1 MNKITEGSKWEDETG
16 IEIEVLRVHEEGV
29 MFKYEGDL
37 LDAYSKEDFL
47 EYFTPLPKTHKVFRL
62 WKYLE
67 DEDLTS
73 EQKLVAIKSGWT
85 ERWEGK
91 TAEEIFVLG
100 CIVHYN
106 WLVEEEIK

>member
-1 MNKITEGSKWEDETG
+1 MNKITEGSKWENETG

-29 MFKYEGDL
+29 MFKYEGDV
-37 LDAYSKEDFL
+37 LDVYSKEDFL

-67 DEDLTS
+67 SGHATS
-73 EQKLVAIKSGWT
+73 EYKARAILNGWVQ
-85 ERWEGK
+85 ECEGK
-91 TAEEIFVLG
+91 TQKEADYYLFT
-100 CIVHYN
+100 N

>member
-16 IEIEVLRVHEEGV
+16 IEIEVLHAHEKGI

-67 DEDLTS
+67 DGLIS
-73 EQKLVAIKSGWT
+73 SKVKAINIRNGWPL
-85 ERWEGK
+85 ELEGK
-91 TAEEIFVLG
+91 TQEEIGELG
-100 CIVHYN
+100 YEFSHNGI
-106 WLVEEEIK
+106 VEEEIK